1 MKTEKFKVVDYIR
14 MFIKALSANLDNF
27 PKKEYELK
35 DRIKK
40 NSYDILELAYE
51 ANSSEFIELKLN
63 LINKMLAK
71 IKLVDYLLDLAV
83 DMNLL
88 PSKKYLK
95 LSIRLGDIEK
105 YSRGWMDSIKKD
117 INLFFTNNSK
127 SIQNMKVNLKNE
139 SKEKNN
145 KSSRIYNEKDIF
157 ILSEKSKKSLEQ
169 LSLWSE

>member
-40 NSYDILELAYE
+40 NSYDILEIAYE

-88 PSKKYLK
+88 SSKKYLK

-105 YSRGWMDSIKKD
+105 YSRGWMESIKKD
-117 INLFFTNNSK
+117 MNIFFSK
-127 SIQNMKVNLKNE
+127 SSKNIEDTITKSDSGVKNRNLR
-139 SKEKNN
+139 SYKEN
-145 KSSRIYNEKDIF
+145 DIA

-169 LSLWSE
+169 LSLWNE

>member
-40 NSYDILELAYE
+40 NLYDILEIAYE

-88 PSKKYLK
+88 SSKKYLK

-105 YSRGWMDSIKKD
+105 YSRGWMESIKKD
-117 INLFFTNNSK
+117 MNIFFSK
-127 SIQNMKVNLKNE
+127 SSKNIEDTITKSDSEVKNRNLR
-139 SKEKNN
+139 SYKEN
-145 KSSRIYNEKDIF
+145 DIA

-169 LSLWSE
+169 LSLWNE

>member
-40 NSYDILELAYE
+40 NSYDILEIAYE

-88 PSKKYLK
+88 SSKKYLK

-105 YSRGWMDSIKKD
+105 YSRGWMESIKKD
-117 INLFFTNNSK
+117 MNIFFSKGSKKIQDTIIKSNSEVK
-127 SIQNMKVNLKNE
+127 NVNLR
-139 SKEKNN
+139 SYKEN
-145 KSSRIYNEKDIF
+145 DIA

-169 LSLWSE
+169 LSLWNE